1 MMKLSRAEGDPRA
14 ANLASRLPS
23 RPVVFAWDLHYSCN
37 YRCPYCFYNEAG
49 WTELAKKNLYF
60 EPAKW
65 EAVWSR
71 VHDLYGR
78 CQLRITA
85 GEPFTYPRFDD
96 LLARVSRLH
105 DLQVTTNCSQ
115 SEAIRRAAERV
126 DPATLEFDCTYHP
139 LSGEFEPFADNVTLL
154 RERGFVANVC
164 FLAYPPQMG
173 RMAEYKRRFA
183 RRGLYM
189 NMAIFWGRW
198 KNSQYPFA
206 YTDEE
211 RRAIKE
217 TIGVEVGPE
226 TVNLEPLSNRG
237 KLCGAGQRYAV
248 AQGDGRVFR
257 CGQLGHEGQSIGSL
271 FDPAFCLRE
280 AALACEADY
289 CRSKELQ
296 VAWDET
302 DREILLRE
310 NRLK

>member
-1 MMKLSRAEGDPRA
+1 MTKAV
-14 ANLASRLPS
+14 NLASRLPS

-49 WTELAKKNLYF
+49 WTELAKKNLYL
-60 EPAKW
+60 EPARW
-65 EAVWSR
+65 ETAWSR

-85 GEPFTYPRFDD
+85 GEPFTYPRFDE

-105 DLQVTTNCSQ
+105 DLQVTTNGSQ

-139 LSGEFEPFADNVTLL
+139 LSGEFEPFVDNVTLL

-183 RRGLYM
+183 QCGLYM
-189 NMAIFWGRW
+189 NMAVFWGLF
-198 KNSQYPFA
+198 KGEQYPFA
-206 YTDEE
+206 YTDAE
-211 RRAIKE
+211 RRAIKD

-257 CGQLGHEGQSIGSL
+257 CGQLGHKDQSIGSL
-271 FDPAFCLRE
+271 FDPAFHLRE

-289 CRSKELQ
+289 CRSKEFQ
-296 VAWDET
+296 VAWDEM
-302 DREILLRE
+302 DREALLRE